1 LRENELLYSSHLPL
15 GVPNGLVIH
24 HASSDILEEIFIF
37 LHEQKHLGEHPFESD
52 CNENTLIKRWSFI
65 TEQCTKFNA
74 SYNMMKKGN
83 ISGIGVGELVFQVLG
98 NLRVANQGK
107 PFDMVHCWKT
117 IKDAPSG

>member
-1 LRENELLYSSHLPL
+1 MQNMTRSNLWCRAK
-15 GVPNGLVIH
+15 G
-24 HASSDILEEIFIF
+24 SDILEEIFNF

-52 CNENTLIKRWSFI
+52 CNGNTLIKRWSFI

-74 SYNMMKKGN
+74 LYNMMKKGN
-83 ISGIGVGELVFQVLG
+83 ISGIGVGDLVFQVLG